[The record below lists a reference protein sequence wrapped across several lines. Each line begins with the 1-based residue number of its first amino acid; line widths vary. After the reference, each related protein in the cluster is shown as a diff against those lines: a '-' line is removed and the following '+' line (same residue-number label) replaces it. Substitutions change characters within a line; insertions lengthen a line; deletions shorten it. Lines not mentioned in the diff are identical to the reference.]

1 MKYVN
6 ANTVLPSALVEELQ
20 KYIQAEYLYVP
31 AKNEQRR
38 AWGELSGY
46 RAEICKRNERIV
58 EKQLHHLQNVIIFLY
73 MLLEKSFIRS
83 NCGELHFVALF
94 SIIWVCNVWC
104 IESVYR

>member
-1 MKYVN
+1 MFRQRMNNVGHGANCQVIGRRFVNGMK
-6 ANTVLPSALVEELQ
+6 ELF
-20 KYIQAEYLYVP
+20 P
-31 AKNEQRR
+31 N
-38 AWGELSGY
+38 SGM
-46 RAEICKRNERIV
+46 